1 MTTNNS
7 DKETIMSRH
16 PLPAGVAK
24 AEAEA
29 AVEELL
35 EDLAPDWGEEY
46 LHVRSSF
53 YKEELGNL

>member
-1 MTTNNS
+1 
-7 DKETIMSRH
+7 MSRH